1 VSTVTTIPLSIPGL
15 DESLRLQV
23 HDSRDKVISQRLR
36 ETGIWEP
43 FETSLLLDLLQPG
56 DVFVDVGAN
65 LGYFTVLA
73 AARVG
78 DHGRVFAFEPDP
90 DNFALLQANCLAN
103 GVDQRVCAVHGA
115 LAQHDGRGTLYLS
128 EDNLGDHQIFDIS
141 GTRRSHSI
149 SLLNGGDYLGPRT
162 LRVDLLKIDT
172 QGSEYAV
179 VAGLLSYLQKLDAP
193 PQIIVEL
200 TPLSLRQAGAS
211 GRELIDCLAQLE
223 QPFWIVDHIEHVL
236 AATSA
241 EELAVWCDNVD
252 GCPGDEGFMN
262 ILVGQGIAS
271 A

>member
-1 VSTVTTIPLSIPGL
+1 MSTVTNVPLRIPDL
-15 DESLRLQV
+15 DEPLQLQV
-23 HDSRDKVISQRLR
+23 HGSRDQVISQRLR

-103 GVDQRVCAVHGA
+103 GLDQRVCAVRGA
-115 LAQHDGRGTLYLS
+115 LAEYDGHGTLYLS
-128 EDNLGDHQIFDIS
+128 EENLGDHQIFDAG

-149 SLLNGGDYLGPRT
+149 SLLNGSEYFGS
-162 LRVDLLKIDT
+162 RVEGIDLLKIDT

-179 VAGLLSYLQKLDAP
+179 MKGLMPFLQKLEAP

-211 GRELIDCLAQLE
+211 GRALIDCLAKLG
-223 QPFWIVDHIEHVL
+223 QPFWIIDHIEHVL
-236 AATSA
+236 AASTA
-241 EELAVWCDNVD
+241 EALALWCDNVD
-252 GCPGDEGFMN
+252 GCHGDEGFMN
-262 ILVGQGIAS
+262 ILVGRGITGA
-271 A
+271 

>member
-1 VSTVTTIPLSIPGL
+1 MSTVTTIPLSIPGL

-23 HDSRDKVISQRLR
+23 HDSRDQVISQRLR
-36 ETGIWEP
+36 EVGIWEP
-43 FETSLLLDLLQPG
+43 FETSLLLELLQPG

-65 LGYFTVLA
+65 LGYFTILA

-78 DHGRVFAFEPDP
+78 EHGRVFAFEPDP

-103 GVDQRVCAVHGA
+103 GFDQRVCAVRGA
-115 LAQHDGRGTLYLS
+115 LADYDGHGTLYLS
-128 EDNLGDHQIFDIS
+128 EDNLGDHQVFDAS

-149 SLLNGGDYLGPRT
+149 SLLNGGDYLDSMATG
-162 LRVDLLKIDT
+162 VDLLKVDT

-179 VAGLLSYLQKLDAP
+179 MTGLMPYLRKLEAP

-211 GRELIDCLAQLE
+211 GRELIDCLAQLR

-262 ILVGQGIAS
+262 ILVGQGIAR